1 MKLLKSILTI
11 LLCTAAL
18 LFSVFLIGRYGWK
31 LLGFHTCESA
41 GIEYVNVE
49 EDKVR
54 IRGFFPGSFP
64 EGFLGYHSEQI
75 DSTLYVGFEFSGLFG
90 IFETG
95 DFDIAIPT
103 NGKVT
108 QVVIKTKNNEYPI
121 WSEESSLS
129 EEGDTTAVPT
139 LYERILDK
147 YCVAF
152 KENWDGQWL
161 TDEGVNL
168 MIRDIAPETLGY
180 AVKDLDDNGIP
191 ELAIGTISGD
201 DFYGK
206 LIFDLYTMDKDGEPV
221 LIFSSIERDRYYY
234 AGGNR
239 FANLG
244 SSSAADSFV
253 TTLKL
258 EGDGLV
264 DMTFITDPAEYVQM
278 ELLPVVESNG
288 VYSLFP
294 L

>member
-1 MKLLKSILTI
+1 MKLLKSVLTI
-11 LLCTAAL
+11 LLCMAVL
-18 LFSVFLIGRYGWK
+18 LFFAFLIGRYGWK
-31 LLGFHTCESA
+31 MGGFRACDSA
-41 GIEYVNVE
+41 GIEQVNVE
-49 EDKVR
+49 ENQVR
-54 IRGFFPGSFP
+54 ICGFYPGSFP
-64 EGFLGYHSEQI
+64 QGFLGYHAEQV
-75 DSTLYVGFEFSGLFG
+75 DSTLYAGFKFSGLFG

-95 DFDIAIPT
+95 DFDIKIPT

-201 DFYGK
+201 DLYGK
-206 LIFDLYTMDKDGEPV
+206 LVFVLYIVNKDGEPV
-221 LIFSSIERDRYYY
+221 LIFSSTERDRYYY
-234 AGGNR
+234 AGDNR
-239 FANLG
+239 FVNLG
-244 SSSAADSFV
+244 SAYASDSFV

-258 EGDGLV
+258 EGEGLV
-264 DMTFITDPAEYVQM
+264 DMIFATDPAEYVQM
-278 ELLPVVESNG
+278 ELVPLAESKG
-288 VYSLFP
+288 EKIKR
-294 L
+294 

>member
-1 MKLLKSILTI
+1 M
-11 LLCTAAL
+11 
-18 LFSVFLIGRYGWK
+18 
-31 LLGFHTCESA
+31 
-41 GIEYVNVE
+41 
-49 EDKVR
+49 
-54 IRGFFPGSFP
+54 
-64 EGFLGYHSEQI
+64 
-75 DSTLYVGFEFSGLFG
+75 GFEFSGLFG

-95 DFDIAIPT
+95 DFDITIPT

-139 LYERILDK
+139 LYERIFDK

-161 TDEGVNL
+161 TDEVVNL
-168 MIRDIAPETLGY
+168 MKRDIAPETLGY

-191 ELAIGTISGD
+191 ELAIGTVSGD

-206 LIFDLYTMDKDGEPV
+206 MILDLYTVDKDGEPV
-221 LIFSSIERDRYYY
+221 LIFSSIERNRYYY

-258 EGDGLV
+258 EGEGLV
-264 DMTFITDPAEYVQM
+264 DMTFTTDPAEYVQM
-278 ELLPVVESNG
+278 ELVPVVKSNEE
-288 VYSLFP
+288 
-294 L
+294 

>member
-1 MKLLKSILTI
+1 MWDLSS
-11 LLCTAAL
+11 AAC
-18 LFSVFLIGRYGWK
+18 SAFLNPGIG
-31 LLGFHTCESA
+31 
-41 GIEYVNVE
+41 N
-49 EDKVR
+49 
-54 IRGFFPGSFP
+54 
-64 EGFLGYHSEQI
+64 
-75 DSTLYVGFEFSGLFG
+75 
-90 IFETG
+90 
-95 DFDIAIPT
+95 FDITIPT

-121 WSEESSLS
+121 WSEDSSLS
-129 EEGDTTAVPT
+129 EKGDTTAVPT

-152 KENWDGQWL
+152 KENWDGQRL

-191 ELAIGTISGD
+191 ELAIGTVSGD
-201 DFYGK
+201 GFYGK
-206 LIFDLYTMDKDGEPV
+206 LILDLYTVDKEGEPV

-244 SSSAADSFV
+244 SSSAANSFV

-258 EGDGLV
+258 EGEGLV
-264 DMTFITDPAEYVQM
+264 DMTFTTDPAEYVQM
-278 ELLPVVESNG
+278 ELVPVVKPNEE
-288 VYSLFP
+288 
-294 L
+294 

>member
-1 MKLLKSILTI
+1 MKLLKKILAI
-11 LLCTAAL
+11 LLCTVL
-18 LFSVFLIGRYGWK
+18 LLIAVFLIGRYGWK

-90 IFETG
+90 FFETG
-95 DFDIAIPT
+95 DFDITIPT

-152 KENWDGQWL
+152 KENWDGQCL

-206 LIFDLYTMDKDGEPV
+206 LVFVLYTVDKDGEAVP
-221 LIFSSIERDRYYY
+221 IFSSIERDRYYY

-244 SSSAADSFV
+244 SSSADGSFV

-258 EGDGLV
+258 EGEGLV
-264 DMTFITDPAEYVQM
+264 DMTFTTDPAEYVQM
-278 ELLPVVESNG
+278 ELVPVVKSNEE
-288 VYSLFP
+288 
-294 L
+294 